1 MILSNTVA
9 SSVVLNGATS
19 TVNTPADESAP
30 RGFMPASNGQ
40 LWVAL
45 PGQTVTP
52 LTATTGTSGSTT
64 TLDFSLGSYFTWT
77 PYGGACS
84 LVVANAVIGQLVY
97 VKVLHVAS
105 ANITWPVTTTW
116 YTGSSGTKPDDTGKD
131 AIIAI
136 VCTGAATYDAWLVAQ
151 QS

>member
-9 SSVVLNGATS
+9 SSVVLNGATC
-19 TVNTPADESAP
+19 TANTPADESAP

-40 LWVAL
+40 SWVGIPGPAMAL
-45 PGQTVTP
+45 VT
-52 LTATTGTSGSTT
+52 LANGTSSGTT
-64 TLDFSLGSYFTWT
+64 TMDWSQGGYFTWT

-84 LVVANAVIGQLVY
+84 LVVSNAIVGQMVLI
-97 VKVLHVAS
+97 KVLHVSS

-131 AIIAI
+131 AVVAI